1 MHSRAMSIWDTAGKL
16 MAFYTKYGERIN
28 KTLDIWIE
36 GEATKTP
43 EEVQKAARR
52 TLDEM
57 TPGERDKFNRDHN
70 IHTRED

>member
-1 MHSRAMSIWDTAGKL
+1 MSVWETAGKL

-43 EEVQKAARR
+43 EEAREATR
-52 TLDEM
+52 KTLDEM
-57 TPGERDKFNRDHN
+57 TPGAREQYNRDHN
-70 IHTRED
+70 IHTRGD

>member
-1 MHSRAMSIWDTAGKL
+1 MSIWETAGKL
-16 MAFYTKYGERIN
+16 MAFYAKYGDKIN
-28 KTLDIWIE
+28 KTFDIWNE
-36 GEATKTP
+36 DEVPKTP

-70 IHTRED
+70 IHTRGD